1 MPINETKLIAQL
13 DSNIQKSSPKKT
25 APEEDF
31 SKLLE
36 KSRSPV
42 HTVEKGDHLW
52 NIVRERM
59 YLSPERI
66 TDLKILKNVQKIV
79 DYNRIKTP
87 DLILPDQKI
96 DLKPMLDSLKTF
108 PEIIEPE
115 PIEKPAET
123 AAKKMPLQI
132 PTEQIIETPLFPQP
146 GEESTF
152 PPKFKIEPAP
162 ATETETETAKA
173 DLLRQKIDTKIPPV
187 AEKPPVKIEEP
198 QKLSR
203 PGTLSEQMAKY
214 KVDQLIADPGG
225 DNYFRKG
232 DSVVRK
238 EYDQPELKTRV
249 GKDLSDARENIMRLI
264 DDIGKG
270 STKNYIASDGSINTY
285 HKLGLQGS
293 LGNFAKNVS
302 SGLTFGTY
310 VPEGEEKPH
319 GGVGR
324 VKHFFSK
331 IFKEGILQDIGK
343 STTGAVVSG
352 LRHSVLAAVN
362 TLEAVPDAT
371 IGNLEAGRKLTTNI
385 FDNGQVAVSYLTD
398 VIPGGEAWFR
408 VHSPGETKEG
418 KMLPV
423 YYNLKTSEQNIDDPR
438 WATVRNTPFRKTI
451 ESVGALI
458 SDAAMLG
465 IVK

>member
-1 MPINETKLIAQL
+1 MPIDEPRLVAQL
-13 DSNIQKSSPKKT
+13 DNNIQKNSTQKKV
-25 APEEDF
+25 PQEDF

-36 KSRSPV
+36 KSRLPV

-66 TDLKILKNVQKIV
+66 TNAKIAKNVQKLV

-87 DLILPDQKI
+87 DLIDPGQKI
-96 DLKPMLDSLKTF
+96 DLKPILNEFNTF
-108 PEIIEPE
+108 PERTTREPV
-115 PIEKPAET
+115 EKPAET
-123 AAKKMPLQI
+123 AVDNMAQQMQPDQI
-132 PTEQIIETPLFPQP
+132 TETPLLAQP
-146 GEESTF
+146 GEESIF
-152 PPKFKIEPAP
+152 PPGSKTKTVPA
-162 ATETETETAKA
+162 AET
-173 DLLRQKIDTKIPPV
+173 DLLRQKIDTETVPTADKTS
-187 AEKPPVKIEEP
+187 VKAIDS
-198 QKLSR
+198 QKT
-203 PGTLSEQMAKY
+203 PCPETLSEQMAKY
-214 KVDQLIADPGG
+214 KVDQLMASPGG
-225 DNYFRKG
+225 DHYFREG
-232 DSVVRK
+232 DSVSVRNDYSHR
-238 EYDQPELKTRV
+238 EFKTRV
-249 GKDLSDARENIMRLI
+249 GKDLSDARENIIRLI

-270 STKNYIASDGSINTY
+270 STKNYIAPDGSVNTY
-285 HKLGLQGS
+285 HRLGLHGS
-293 LGNFAKNVS
+293 LGNFVKNVS
-302 SGLTFGTY
+302 SGLTFGIY

-319 GGVGR
+319 GGVNR

-331 IFKEGILQDIGK
+331 IFKEGVLQDLGK

-362 TLEAVPDAT
+362 ALEAVPDAT
-371 IGNLEAGRKLTTNI
+371 IGNLESGRKLTTKV

-408 VHSPGETKEG
+408 VHSPGKTEKG
-418 KMLPV
+418 SMLPV

-465 IVK
+465 LAK

>member
-1 MPINETKLIAQL
+1 MPINVTKLVAQL
-13 DSNIQKSSPKKT
+13 DNNIQKSSPKKT
-25 APEEDF
+25 TPEEDF

-36 KSRSPV
+36 KSQSPV

-96 DLKPMLDSLKTF
+96 DLQPMLDSLKTF
-108 PEIIEPE
+108 PENTAPA
-115 PIEKPAET
+115 PAEKPAET
-123 AAKKMPLQI
+123 VTETILPQESADQI
-132 PTEQIIETPLFPQP
+132 VETPLFPQP
-146 GEESTF
+146 GEEGSF
-152 PPKFKIEPAP
+152 PPSLITEPPIP
-162 ATETETETAKA
+162 AAEA
-173 DLLRQKIDTKIPPV
+173 DLSRQKIDTETPPL
-187 AEKPPVKIEEP
+187 AEKTPNIVEP

-203 PGTLSEQMAKY
+203 PETLSEQMAKY

-225 DNYFRKG
+225 DNYFRENK
-232 DSVVRK
+232 SVIVHN
-238 EYDQPELKTRV
+238 EYDQHKLKTRI

-270 STKNYIASDGSINTY
+270 STKNYIAPDGSINTY
-285 HKLGLQGS
+285 HRLGLQGS
-293 LGNFAKNVS
+293 LGNFVKNVS
-302 SGLTFGTY
+302 SGLTFGAY

-331 IFKEGILQDIGK
+331 IFKEGLLQDLGK

-371 IGNLEAGRKLTTNI
+371 IGNLEFGQKLTTKV

-408 VHSPGETKEG
+408 VHSPGKTEEG
-418 KMLPV
+418 RMLPV

-465 IVK
+465 MLK

>member
-1 MPINETKLIAQL
+1 MPINETKPVAQL
-13 DSNIQKSSPKKT
+13 DSNIQKTSIREK

-36 KSRSPV
+36 RSRLPV
-42 HTVEKGDHLW
+42 HTVEKGDNLW
-52 NIVRERM
+52 NIVKERM

-66 TDLKILKNVQKIV
+66 TDSKILKNVQKIV
-79 DYNRIKTP
+79 GHNCINTP
-87 DLILPDQKI
+87 DLIFPDQKI

-108 PEIIEPE
+108 PEDTSPAPEKKPVETSTETTPLKMPMDQVIEE
-115 PIEKPAET
+115 PLLPQEALENIFTQQPAAET
-123 AAKKMPLQI
+123 FPAAV
-132 PTEQIIETPLFPQP
+132 TVE
-146 GEESTF
+146 
-152 PPKFKIEPAP
+152 
-162 ATETETETAKA
+162 A
-173 DLLRQKIDTKIPPV
+173 DLLRQKIDTETLPA
-187 AEKPPVKIEEP
+187 AEKTVNKVEEP
-198 QKLSR
+198 EKLSR
-203 PGTLSEQMAKY
+203 PETLSEQMAKY

-225 DNYFRKG
+225 DNFFRENN
-232 DSVVRK
+232 SVIIRN
-238 EYDQPELKTRV
+238 EIDQSELKTRV
-249 GKDLSDARENIMRLI
+249 AKDLGDARENIKRLI

-270 STKNYIASDGSINTY
+270 STSNYIAPDGSINTY
-285 HKLGLQGS
+285 QRLGLQSS
-293 LGNFAKNVS
+293 LGNFVKNVS
-302 SGLTFGTY
+302 SGLTFGAY

-319 GGVGR
+319 GGVSR

-331 IFKEGILQDIGK
+331 VFKEGIVQDLGR

-352 LRHSVLAAVN
+352 LRHSVLATVN
-362 TLEAVPDAT
+362 ALEAVPDAT
-371 IGNLEAGRKLTTNI
+371 IGNLESGRKITTKI

-398 VIPGGEAWFR
+398 VLPGGEAWFR
-408 VHSPGETKEG
+408 VHSPGETEEG

-465 IVK
+465 LAK